1 MQNMHVSKLFQ
12 VSLSQYLAKHEIL
25 KFYFYNLFLDIL

>member
-1 MQNMHVSKLFQ
+1 MQNMSKLFQ

-25 KFYFYNLFLDIL
+25 KFFFLNLFLDIL